1 MRSEGCSLKVGQE
14 SYRFSA
20 ASVGCAEYSL
30 RGALSLMKS
39 ETGLPPV
46 LHIDACEREFLVA
59 HVQSAKRP
67 SMSHAHLFGWRLHRQ
82 AGMTARSGTHGLR
95 SVARPASQHDRDGCE
110 RFEPA
115 RALQEPGKIS

>member
-14 SYRFSA
+14 SSRFYA

-67 SMSHAHLFGWRLHRQ
+67 SMSHAHLFGWRLHRNSTLGH
-82 AGMTARSGTHGLR
+82 AWAAICR
-95 SVARPASQHDRDGCE
+95 
-110 RFEPA
+110 
-115 RALQEPGKIS
+115 